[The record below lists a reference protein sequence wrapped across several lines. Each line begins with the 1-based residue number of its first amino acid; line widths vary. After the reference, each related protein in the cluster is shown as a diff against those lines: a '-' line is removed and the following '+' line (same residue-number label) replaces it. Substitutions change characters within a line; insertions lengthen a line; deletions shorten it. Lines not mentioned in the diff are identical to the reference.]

1 MVQSQQDK
9 RDIFLMIDGKNLFN
23 QSAKNGVRAHKNII
37 IITAGNEYKMIR
49 YEIAQHIV
57 KL

>member
-9 RDIFLMIDGKNLFN
+9 LDIFLMIDGKNPFN

-37 IITAGNEYKMIR
+37 IITAGNEDD
-49 YEIAQHIV
+49 
-57 KL
+57 

>member
-9 RDIFLMIDGKNLFN
+9 LDIFLMIDGKNLFN

-37 IITAGNEYKMIR
+37 VTAGNEDY
-49 YEIAQHIV
+49 
-57 KL
+57 